1 MLIPF
6 LEPMKIIC
14 NIANTAIEGCINIVS
29 STTNII
35 SSFFE
40 PEKKEIDEKS
50 KAKLKSPDLSERQII
65 ILNNL
70 VNRHTVKRNLW
81 IRAKIILSLFHGRK
95 KSQIAKSLETR
106 RKVVYKWLKVWLGE
120 EDRLKI
126 AEKQGVEDKELCV
139 LIISVLSDAPRPGC
153 PIKFTA
159 EQMAQI
165 VALACEK
172 PENSGI
178 PINYWDSKTLA
189 REAVSREIV
198 QDISPRTVGRLL
210 KDLYIKPHLSRYW
223 LNANPE
229 DPELFQQQI
238 EMICQLYLKA
248 SELFANNIKLICV
261 DEKTGIQALEHM
273 FPAKPVMP
281 GSVEKVEHNY
291 KRNGTV
297 CLIANFEVATG
308 KITTATIGPTRTE
321 KDFLKHIQET
331 VSDDPKGNWIF
342 IMDQLNTHKSESLVR
357 FIAQQCNI
365 DADLGEKGKRGILK
379 SLKTREAFLSD
390 PSHRIRIVY
399 TPKHTSWMNQV
410 EIWFSILVRR
420 LLKRSSFKSTEELKA
435 KILNFI
441 EYFNAVMAKPFKWTY
456 TGRPLTV

>member
-1 MLIPF
+1 
-6 LEPMKIIC
+6 
-14 NIANTAIEGCINIVS
+14 
-29 STTNII
+29 
-35 SSFFE
+35 
-40 PEKKEIDEKS
+40 
-50 KAKLKSPDLSERQII
+50 
-65 ILNNL
+65 
-70 VNRHTVKRNLW
+70 
-81 IRAKIILSLFHGRK
+81 LFDVQN
-95 KSQIAKSLETR
+95 KSQIAKALGTR
-106 RKVVYKWLKVWLGE
+106 RKVIYKWLKVWLKE
-120 EDRLKI
+120 EDRLLT
-126 AEKQGVEDKELCV
+126 AEKQGIKDKQLCL
-139 LIISVLSDAPRPGC
+139 LIISVLSDAPRSGSPV
-153 PIKFTA
+153 KFTA

-189 REAVSREIV
+189 KEAVRRGIV
-198 QDISPRTVGRLL
+198 RDISSRTVGRLL
-210 KDLYIKPHLSRYW
+210 YDSCIKPHLSRYW

-229 DPELFQQQI
+229 DPVLFQQQI
-238 EMICQLYLKA
+238 EIICKLYLKA
-248 SELFANNIKLICV
+248 AKLFANNIKLICV
-261 DEKTGIQALEHM
+261 DEKTGIRALEHM
-273 FPAKPVMP
+273 HPAKPVIP
-281 GSVEKVEHNY
+281 GSVEKIENNY

-331 VSDDPKGNWIF
+331 VSNDPKGKWIF

-357 FIAQQCNI
+357 FVAQQCNI
-365 DADLGEKGKRGILK
+365 DDDLGEKGKRGILK

-390 PSHRIRIVY
+390 PRHRIRIVY

-420 LLKRSSFKSTEELKA
+420 LLKRSSFKTTEELKS

-441 EYFNAVMAKPFKWTY
+441 EYFNDVMAKPFKWTY

>member
-1 MLIPF
+1 MLITF
-6 LEPMKIIC
+6 LESLKTIC
-14 NIANTAIEGCINIVS
+14 NITNTFIEGCADIAS
-29 STTNII
+29 STTNFI
-35 SSFFE
+35 SSLFV
-40 PEKKEIDEKS
+40 PEKREINNLPKT
-50 KAKLKSPDLSERQII
+50 KIKSPDLTERQML
-65 ILNNL
+65 ILNNIA
-70 VNRHTVKRNLW
+70 NRHAVKRNIW
-81 IRAKIILSLFHGRK
+81 VRAKIIIKLFYGQNKSL
-95 KSQIAKSLETR
+95 IAKDLGTQ
-106 RKVVYKWLKVWLGE
+106 RKVIYKWLKRWLNE
-120 EDRLKI
+120 EDRLVT
-126 AEKQGVEDKELCV
+126 AEKQGIKDKQLCL
-139 LIISVLSDAPRPGC
+139 LIVSVLSDAPRSGC
-153 PIKFTA
+153 PVKFTA

-178 PINYWDSKTLA
+178 PINYWDAKTLA
-189 REAVSREIV
+189 KEAVRREIV
-198 QDISPRTVGRLL
+198 RDISPRTVGRLL
-210 KDLYIKPHLSRYW
+210 HDSCIKPHLSRYW

-238 EMICQLYLKA
+238 ETICQLYLKA
-248 SELFANNIKLICV
+248 AKLFADNIKLLCV

-273 FPAKPVMP
+273 HPAKSVMP
-281 GSVEKVEHNY
+281 GSVEKIEHNY

-321 KDFLKHIQET
+321 KDFVKHIQDT
-331 VSDDPKGNWIF
+331 ISDDPKGNWIF

-357 FIAQQCNI
+357 FVAQQCNI
-365 DADLGEKGKRGILK
+365 NDDLGEKGKRGILK

-390 PSHRIRIVY
+390 PVHRIRIVY

-420 LLKRSSFKSTEELKA
+420 LLKRSSFKTTEELKS

-441 EYFNAVMAKPFKWTY
+441 KYFNEVMAKPFKWTY
-456 TGRPLTV
+456 TGHPLTV